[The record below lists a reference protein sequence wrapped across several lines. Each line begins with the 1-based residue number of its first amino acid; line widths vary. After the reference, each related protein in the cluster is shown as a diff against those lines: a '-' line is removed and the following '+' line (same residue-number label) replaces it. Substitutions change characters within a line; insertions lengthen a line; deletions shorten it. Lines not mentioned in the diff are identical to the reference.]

1 MRGYD
6 RDKYGSS
13 LRLGPQV
20 GQTQQAKPPTWIP
33 LQSSDPNSY
42 APQTQAPT
50 PVGYGRNEEPL
61 SNAVQGIVG
70 SPTPTGY
77 RPDSIAGMLQGG
89 SSNDAIRDMILRK
102 MIYGG

>member
-6 RDKYGSS
+6 RDRYGSS
-13 LRLGPQV
+13 LRLGPKPAT

-33 LQSSDPNSY
+33 LESSDANSY
-42 APQTQAPT
+42 NPQTQPPT
-50 PVGYGRNEEPL
+50 P
-61 SNAVQGIVG
+61 I
-70 SPTPTGY
+70 GY
-77 RPDSIAGMLQGG
+77 RPDDMAVGANYAPNSIAGMLQGG